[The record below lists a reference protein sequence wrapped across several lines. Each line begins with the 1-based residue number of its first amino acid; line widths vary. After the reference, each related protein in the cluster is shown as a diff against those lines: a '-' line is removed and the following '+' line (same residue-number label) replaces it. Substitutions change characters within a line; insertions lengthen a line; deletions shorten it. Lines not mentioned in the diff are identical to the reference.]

1 MKKKLQS
8 KAAGVITGASS
19 GIGKALAI
27 LLAKELQARL
37 IISAR
42 TAEALTETRD
52 LIKKYGGEA
61 VVHAGDVG
69 DIGVPEELVSRCVSE
84 FGSIDLLVNNAGLA
98 KPGSI
103 MKLSPADWERV
114 FAVNFFAPLKG
125 TYAALPH
132 FVAQGFGKIVNISSV
147 AGKVAFPGSV
157 CYAASKFA
165 LTGMSEGMAA
175 ELQGRGVDVITVCPG
190 WVRTEFF
197 VKNHVVDAKNPTLIA
212 QRADLK
218 GLFMKHVLSISS
230 EQAAR
235 DTYEAIQRGG
245 GQEIILT
252 APGIAVERINALL
265 PWVVSGLSK
274 RLPTKLVDSSS
285 DAN

>member
-1 MKKKLQS
+1 
-8 KAAGVITGASS
+8 
-19 GIGKALAI
+19 
-27 LLAKELQARL
+27 
-37 IISAR
+37 
-42 TAEALTETRD
+42 
-52 LIKKYGGEA
+52 
-61 VVHAGDVG
+61 
-69 DIGVPEELVSRCVSE
+69 
-84 FGSIDLLVNNAGLA
+84 
-98 KPGSI
+98 
-103 MKLSPADWERV
+103 
-114 FAVNFFAPLKG
+114 
-125 TYAALPH
+125 
-132 FVAQGFGKIVNISSV
+132 
-147 AGKVAFPGSV
+147 
-157 CYAASKFA
+157 
-165 LTGMSEGMAA
+165 
-175 ELQGRGVDVITVCPG
+175 
-190 WVRTEFF
+190 VRTEFF